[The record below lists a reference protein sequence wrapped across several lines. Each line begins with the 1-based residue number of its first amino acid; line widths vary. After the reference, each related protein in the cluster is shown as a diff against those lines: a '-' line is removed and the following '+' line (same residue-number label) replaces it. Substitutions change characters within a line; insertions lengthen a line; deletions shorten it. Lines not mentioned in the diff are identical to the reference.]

1 MTEKTSSLLGIIGY
15 PIGHSVSPVFQQA
28 ALNHAGID
36 AKYLAWETPPE
47 NLSDRIN
54 SLKESGVI
62 GANVT
67 VPHKQS
73 VLPFLDNLS
82 KTAREIGAV
91 NTIVNDKGV
100 LYGHNTD
107 VFGFM
112 KSLHN
117 DGDFFADGGQSALVL
132 GAGGS
137 AKAIAYG
144 LLRDGIKK
152 LVISNRTLS
161 RAVQLK
167 KELGNPENVFVA
179 TPESTDML
187 RDHHLIVNCTT
198 LGMKHGPGEDKS
210 PLSPEHIS
218 KGTVVFDLVYNPRR
232 TPLIKEA
239 MGIGARAISG
249 LPMLIYQGAEAFR
262 LWTGINPPTEVM
274 FDAAENALKG

>member
-1 MTEKTSSLLGIIGY
+1 MTGKMRGVLGIIGY

-28 ALNHAGID
+28 ALDYVGVD
-36 AKYLAWETPPE
+36 AKYLGWETPPE
-47 NLSDRIN
+47 NLQARIN

-91 NTIVNDKGV
+91 NTIVNDNGM

-107 VFGFM
+107 VFGFL
-112 KSLHN
+112 KSLQIE
-117 DGDFFADGGQSALVL
+117 GDFHSDGKSALVL

-137 AKAIAYG
+137 AKAIVYG
-144 LLRDGIKK
+144 LLGEGIKK
-152 LVISNRTLS
+152 LVIANRTLS

-167 KELGNPENVFVA
+167 KELGNPENVFVVSS
-179 TPESTDML
+179 ESTDML
-187 RDHHLIVNCTT
+187 SDHDLIVNCTT

-210 PLSPEHIS
+210 PISREHIS
-218 KGTVVFDLVYNPRR
+218 EGSLVYDLVYNPQK
-232 TPLIKEA
+232 TPLIEEA
-239 MGIGARAISG
+239 MGIGARVISG
-249 LPMLIYQGAEAFR
+249 LPMLIYQGAEAFH

-274 FDAAENALKG
+274 LQAAENALKA

>member
-1 MTEKTSSLLGIIGY
+1 MSTVLGIIGY

-28 ALNHAGID
+28 ALDYVGVD
-36 AKYLAWETPPE
+36 AKYLGWETPPE
-47 NLSDRIN
+47 NLQARIN

-91 NTIVNDKGV
+91 NTIVNDNGV

-112 KSLHN
+112 KSLKI
-117 DGDFFADGGQSALVL
+117 DGDFHSDGKSALVL

-144 LLRDGIKK
+144 LLGEGIKK
-152 LVISNRTLS
+152 LVIVNRTLS

-167 KELGNPENVFVA
+167 KELGNPGNMFVVS
-179 TPESTDML
+179 PESTDML
-187 RDHHLIVNCTT
+187 RGHDLIVNCTT

-210 PLSPEHIS
+210 PLSQEHIPM
-218 KGTVVFDLVYNPRR
+218 GALVYDLVYNPQK
-232 TPLIKEA
+232 TPLIEVA
-239 MGIGARAISG
+239 MGIGAQVISG

-262 LWTGINPPTEVM
+262 LWTGIDPPTEVM
-274 FDAAENALKG
+274 LQAAKNALKG